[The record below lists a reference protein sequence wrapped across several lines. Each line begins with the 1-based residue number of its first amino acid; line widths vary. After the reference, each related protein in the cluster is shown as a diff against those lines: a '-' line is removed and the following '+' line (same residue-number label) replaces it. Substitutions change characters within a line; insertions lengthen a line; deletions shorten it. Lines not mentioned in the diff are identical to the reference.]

1 MQSRSKYR
9 RWTGTN
15 CEEEIVV
22 KNYGTD
28 TLRNI
33 SIIGHGGSG
42 KTTLTESMLFYSGAI
57 QRIGR
62 VEEGTTT
69 TDYDS
74 DEIKKQIT
82 INAAMAPVEW
92 KDCRLNFIDTPGYF
106 DFVGEVIGSLR
117 VVETGL
123 VTLCA
128 VSGVEVGTEKVW
140 DLANKKTLP
149 RIIFMNKLDRE
160 NANFAKT
167 LAEAKDHFGPNVIP
181 VQLPIGSE
189 EDFQGII
196 DILQMKAIVYSGDKF
211 HAADIPDNLKSEAEK
226 YREQLVEIAAE
237 TDDELTLKY
246 LEGEELT
253 NAEISKGV
261 QQAVGAAKLFPLLC
275 GSAVKG
281 IGIPQLLDFL
291 VFAAPVPA
299 DKALALDAEGKTIEI
314 PAGAKEP
321 FRALVFKTMAD
332 PFVGKVSFFR
342 VYSGELASDTQAVNL
357 NKAKT
362 ERVGQLFLFR
372 GKSQIP
378 ITKAI
383 AGDIAAVAKLQDTNT
398 GDTLGDKDNKYLMKG
413 IDYPV
418 PMASFAVEPRS
429 KNDEEK
435 VGAGLAKFL
444 EEDPTFKVERNIET
458 KQTLLYGMGDTHL
471 EIIVSRLAKKFGVDV
486 DLTKPRIAY
495 KETIKGSA
503 EVEGKHK
510 KQSGGRGQY
519 GHVKIN
525 FEPLPRGEQFEFVD
539 KIFGG
544 SVPRNYI
551 PAVEKGLIEAMEE
564 GVLAGFP
571 AVDIRAI
578 LLDGSYHNV
587 DSSEMAFKIAASLAY
602 KKGMQEAKPILLEP
616 IYNVEVRVPDN
627 FMGDIMGDMP
637 SRRGRVAGMDP
648 QEDGT
653 QIIRAQVPLAEMYGY
668 SVDLRSMTQG
678 RGEFS
683 MEYSHYEEVPANI
696 AEKIIAEQK
705 KEASEE

>member
-1 MQSRSKYR
+1 
-9 RWTGTN
+9 
-15 CEEEIVV
+15 V

-435 VGAGLAKFL
+435 VGVGLAKFL

>member
-92 KDCRLNFIDTPGYF
+92 KDCRLNFVDTPGYF

-140 DLANKKTLP
+140 DLANKKNLP

-167 LAEAKDHFGPNVIP
+167 LAEAKDHFGPNVVP

-189 EDFQGII
+189 EDFQGIV
-196 DILQMKAIVYSGDKF
+196 DILQMKAFVYSGDKF
-211 HAADIPDNLKSEAEK
+211 QAADIPNNLKSEAEK

-372 GKSQIP
+372 GKTQIP
-378 ITKAI
+378 IAKAI

-525 FEPLPRGEQFEFVD
+525 FEPLPRGEHFEFVD

-571 AVDIRAI
+571 AVDIRAT

>member
-196 DILQMKAIVYSGDKF
+196 DILQMKAI
-211 HAADIPDNLKSEAEK
+211 
-226 YREQLVEIAAE
+226 
-237 TDDELTLKY
+237 
-246 LEGEELT
+246 
-253 NAEISKGV
+253 
-261 QQAVGAAKLFPLLC
+261 
-275 GSAVKG
+275 
-281 IGIPQLLDFL
+281 
-291 VFAAPVPA
+291 
-299 DKALALDAEGKTIEI
+299 
-314 PAGAKEP
+314 
-321 FRALVFKTMAD
+321 
-332 PFVGKVSFFR
+332 
-342 VYSGELASDTQAVNL
+342 
-357 NKAKT
+357 
-362 ERVGQLFLFR
+362 FR
-372 GKSQIP
+372 G
-378 ITKAI
+378 
-383 AGDIAAVAKLQDTNT
+383 
-398 GDTLGDKDNKYLMKG
+398 
-413 IDYPV
+413 
-418 PMASFAVEPRS
+418 
-429 KNDEEK
+429 
-435 VGAGLAKFL
+435 
-444 EEDPTFKVERNIET
+444 
-458 KQTLLYGMGDTHL
+458 
-471 EIIVSRLAKKFGVDV
+471 
-486 DLTKPRIAY
+486 
-495 KETIKGSA
+495 
-503 EVEGKHK
+503 
-510 KQSGGRGQY
+510 
-519 GHVKIN
+519 
-525 FEPLPRGEQFEFVD
+525 
-539 KIFGG
+539 
-544 SVPRNYI
+544 
-551 PAVEKGLIEAMEE
+551 
-564 GVLAGFP
+564 
-571 AVDIRAI
+571 
-578 LLDGSYHNV
+578 
-587 DSSEMAFKIAASLAY
+587 
-602 KKGMQEAKPILLEP
+602 
-616 IYNVEVRVPDN
+616 
-627 FMGDIMGDMP
+627 
-637 SRRGRVAGMDP
+637 
-648 QEDGT
+648 
-653 QIIRAQVPLAEMYGY
+653 
-668 SVDLRSMTQG
+668 
-678 RGEFS
+678 
-683 MEYSHYEEVPANI
+683 
-696 AEKIIAEQK
+696 
-705 KEASEE
+705 

>member
-1 MQSRSKYR
+1 
-9 RWTGTN
+9 
-15 CEEEIVV
+15 
-22 KNYGTD
+22 
-28 TLRNI
+28 
-33 SIIGHGGSG
+33 
-42 KTTLTESMLFYSGAI
+42 MLFYSGAT

-62 VEEGTTT
+62 VEDGTTT
-69 TDYDS
+69 TDYDA

-82 INAAMAPVEW
+82 INATIAPVEW
-92 KDCRLNFIDTPGYF
+92 KDSRINFIDTPGYF
-106 DFVGEVIGSLR
+106 DFVGEVISSLR
-117 VVETGL
+117 VVEAVL
-123 VTLCA
+123 VTLCS

-140 DLANKKTLP
+140 KLASELNLP
-149 RIIFMNKLDRE
+149 RIFFMNKIDRE
-160 NANFAKT
+160 NANFEKT
-167 LAEAKDHFGPNVIP
+167 LAEAQQQFGANVIP
-181 VQLPIGSE
+181 LQLPIGSE
-189 EDFQGII
+189 EDFKGIV
-196 DILQMKAIVYSGDKF
+196 DILQMKAFMYSGNKF
-211 HAADIPDNLKSEAEK
+211 DSVEIPDNLKSKAEQ
-226 YREQLVEIAAE
+226 YREQLIEIAAE

-253 NAEISKGV
+253 PEEIQRGV
-261 QQAVGAAKLFPLLC
+261 QQAIDSAKLFPLLC
-275 GSAVKG
+275 GSAAKG

-291 VFAAPVPA
+291 VFAAPAPG
-299 DKALALDAEGKTIEI
+299 DTALAIDEEGKTINI
-314 PAGAKEP
+314 SAGQEEP

-332 PFVGKVSFFR
+332 PFVGKVSFLR
-342 VYSGELASDTQAVNL
+342 VYSGELASDTQAINI
-357 NKAKT
+357 NTGKT

-372 GKSQIP
+372 GKTQIP

-383 AGDIAAVAKLQDTNT
+383 RGDIAAVAKLQETNT
-398 GDTLGDKDNKYLMKG
+398 GDTLGDKGNKYKLKG

-444 EEDPTFKVERNIET
+444 EEDPTFRVERNAET
-458 KQTLLYGMGDTHL
+458 KQTLIYGMGDTHL

-486 DLTKPRIAY
+486 DLTKPKIPY

-503 EVEGKHK
+503 VVEGKHK

-551 PAVEKGLIEAMEE
+551 PAVEKGLIEAMEQ

-571 AVDIRAI
+571 AVDIRAT

-602 KKGMQEAKPILLEP
+602 KKGVQEAKPIILEP
-616 IYNVEVRVPDN
+616 IYSVEVKVPEN

-637 SRRGRVAGMDP
+637 SRRGRVAGMEP
-648 QEDGT
+648 QNDGT
-653 QIIRAQVPLAEMYGY
+653 QVIRAQVPLAEMYGY
-668 SVDLRSMTQG
+668 AVDLRSMTQG
-678 RGEFS
+678 RGEYS

-696 AEKIIAEQK
+696 AEKIIAEQQK
-705 KEASEE
+705 DDSAE

>member
-1 MQSRSKYR
+1 M
-9 RWTGTN
+9 
-15 CEEEIVV
+15 
-22 KNYGTD
+22 KNYSTEK
-28 TLRNI
+28 LRNI

-42 KTTLTESMLFYSGAI
+42 KTTLTESMLFYSGAT

-62 VEEGTTT
+62 VEDGTTT
-69 TDYDS
+69 TDYDA

-82 INAAMAPVEW
+82 INATIAPVEW
-92 KDCRLNFIDTPGYF
+92 KDSRINFIDTPGYF
-106 DFVGEVIGSLR
+106 DFVGEVISSLR
-117 VVETGL
+117 VVEAVL
-123 VTLCA
+123 VTLCS

-140 DLANKKTLP
+140 KLASELNLP
-149 RIIFMNKLDRE
+149 RIFFMNKIDRE
-160 NANFAKT
+160 NANFEKT
-167 LAEAKDHFGPNVIP
+167 LAEAQQQFGANVIP
-181 VQLPIGSE
+181 LQLPIGSE
-189 EDFQGII
+189 EDFKGIV
-196 DILQMKAIVYSGDKF
+196 DILQMKAFMYSGNKF
-211 HAADIPDNLKSEAEK
+211 DSVEIPDNLKSKAEQ
-226 YREQLVEIAAE
+226 YREQLIEIAAE

-253 NAEISKGV
+253 PEEIQRGV
-261 QQAVGAAKLFPLLC
+261 QQAIDSAKLFPLLC
-275 GSAVKG
+275 GSAAKG

-291 VFAAPVPA
+291 VFAAPAPGDA
-299 DKALALDAEGKTIEI
+299 ALAIDEEGKTINI
-314 PAGAKEP
+314 SAGQEEP

-332 PFVGKVSFFR
+332 PFVGKVSFLR
-342 VYSGELASDTQAVNL
+342 VYSGELASDTQAINI
-357 NKAKT
+357 NTGKT

-372 GKSQIP
+372 GKTQIP

-383 AGDIAAVAKLQDTNT
+383 RGDIAAVAKLQETNT
-398 GDTLGDKDNKYLMKG
+398 GDTLGDKGNKYKLKG

-444 EEDPTFKVERNIET
+444 EEDPTFRVERNAET
-458 KQTLLYGMGDTHL
+458 KQTLIYGMGDTHL

-486 DLTKPRIAY
+486 DLTKPKIPY

-503 EVEGKHK
+503 VVEGKHK

-551 PAVEKGLIEAMEE
+551 PAVEKGLIEAMEQ

-571 AVDIRAI
+571 AVDIRAT

-602 KKGMQEAKPILLEP
+602 KKGVQEAKPIILEP
-616 IYNVEVRVPDN
+616 IYSVEVKVPEN

-637 SRRGRVAGMDP
+637 SRRGRVAGMEP
-648 QEDGT
+648 QNDGT
-653 QIIRAQVPLAEMYGY
+653 QVIRAQVPLAEMYGY
-668 SVDLRSMTQG
+668 AVDLRSMTQG
-678 RGEFS
+678 RGEYS

-696 AEKIIAEQK
+696 AEKIIAEQQK
-705 KEASEE
+705 DDSAE

>member
-1 MQSRSKYR
+1 
-9 RWTGTN
+9 
-15 CEEEIVV
+15 
-22 KNYGTD
+22 
-28 TLRNI
+28 
-33 SIIGHGGSG
+33 
-42 KTTLTESMLFYSGAI
+42 
-57 QRIGR
+57 
-62 VEEGTTT
+62 
-69 TDYDS
+69 
-74 DEIKKQIT
+74 
-82 INAAMAPVEW
+82 MAPVEW

>member
-1 MQSRSKYR
+1 M
-9 RWTGTN
+9 
-15 CEEEIVV
+15 

-435 VGAGLAKFL
+435 VGVGLAKFL

>member
-1 MQSRSKYR
+1 MKDYSS
-9 RWTGTN
+9 G
-15 CEEEIVV
+15 E
-22 KNYGTD
+22 
-28 TLRNI
+28 LRNI
-33 SIIGHGGSG
+33 AIIGHGSSG
-42 KTTLTESMLFYSGAI
+42 KTTLTESMLYSSGAT
-57 QRIGR
+57 QRLGR
-62 VEEGTTT
+62 VEDGTTT
-69 TDYDS
+69 TDYDA
-74 DEIKKQIT
+74 DEVKRQIT
-82 INAAMAPVEW
+82 INAALAPIEW
-92 KDCRLNFIDTPGYF
+92 KDCRLNIIDTPGYF
-106 DFVGEVIGSLR
+106 DFVGEVLSSLR

-128 VSGVEVGTEKVW
+128 VSGVEVGSEKVW
-140 DLANKKTLP
+140 TLASKMAMP
-149 RIIFMNKLDRE
+149 RIIFINKMDRE
-160 NANFAKT
+160 NANFAKA
-167 LAEAKDHFGPNVIP
+167 LAEAREHFGSNVIP

-189 EDFQGII
+189 EDFKGII
-196 DILQMKAIVYSGDKF
+196 DILQMNAIIFSGGKFQTAEIPAELKA
-211 HAADIPDNLKSEAEK
+211 EAEK
-226 YREQLVEIAAE
+226 YREQLIEIAAE

-253 NAEISKGV
+253 AAEVIKGV
-261 QQAVGAAKLFPLLC
+261 QNAVAQAKLFPLLC
-275 GSAVKG
+275 GAATKG

-291 VFAAPVPA
+291 TFASPGPA
-299 DKALALDAEGKTIEI
+299 QKTTALDGEGKVVEI
-314 PAGAKEP
+314 SGGGKEP

-342 VYSGELASDTQAVNL
+342 VYSGELSADTQAINI

-372 GKSQIP
+372 GKTQIP
-378 ITKAI
+378 IAKAI
-383 AGDIAAVAKLQDTNT
+383 TGDIVAVAKLQDTST
-398 GDTLGDKDNKYLMKG
+398 GDTLGDKDNKYKIKG

-435 VGAGLAKFL
+435 VGAGLARFL
-444 EEDPTFKVERNIET
+444 EEDPTFRVERNLET
-458 KQTLLYGMGDTHL
+458 KQTLIFGMGDTHL

-486 DLTKPRIAY
+486 DLKKPRIAY

-519 GHVKIN
+519 GHVKVN

-551 PAVEKGLIEAMEE
+551 PAVEKGLLEAMEE

-571 AVDIRAI
+571 AVDIRAT
-578 LLDGSYHNV
+578 LLDGSYHTV

-602 KKGMQEAKPILLEP
+602 KKGMQEASPILLEP
-616 IYNVEVRVPDN
+616 IYNVEVKVPEN
-627 FMGDIMGDMP
+627 YMGDIMGDMP
-637 SRRGRVAGMDP
+637 SRRGRVAGMEP
-648 QEDGT
+648 QTDGT

-668 SVDLRSMTQG
+668 AIDLRSMTQG
-678 RGEFS
+678 RGEFK
-683 MEYSHYEEVPANI
+683 MDYSHYEEVPAHITEKVI
-696 AEKIIAEQK
+696 AEHK
-705 KEASEE
+705 KEASQE

>member
-1 MQSRSKYR
+1 M
-9 RWTGTN
+9 
-15 CEEEIVV
+15 
-22 KNYGTD
+22 KNYSTD
-28 TLRNI
+28 KLRNI

-62 VEEGTTT
+62 VEDGTTT
-69 TDYDS
+69 TDYDA

-82 INAAMAPVEW
+82 INATIAPVEW
-92 KDCRLNFIDTPGYF
+92 KDSRINFIDTPGYF
-106 DFVGEVIGSLR
+106 DFVGEVISALR
-117 VVETGL
+117 VVEAVL
-123 VTLCA
+123 VTLCS

-140 DLANKKTLP
+140 KLANDLNLP
-149 RIIFMNKLDRE
+149 RIIFMNKIDRE
-160 NANFAKT
+160 NANFEKT
-167 LAEAKDHFGPNVIP
+167 LAEAQQHFGANVIP
-181 VQLPIGSE
+181 LQLPIGSE
-189 EDFQGII
+189 EDFKGIV
-196 DILQMKAIVYSGDKF
+196 DILQMKAFMFSGNKF
-211 HAADIPDNLKSEAEK
+211 DSAEIPDTLKSKAEE

-253 NAEISKGV
+253 PEEIQRGV
-261 QQAVGAAKLFPLLC
+261 QQAVQSAKLFPLLC
-275 GSAVKG
+275 GSSAKG

-291 VFAAPVPA
+291 VFAAPTPGDTA
-299 DKALALDAEGKTIEI
+299 QAMDDEGKTISI
-314 PAGAKEP
+314 SAGQEEP

-332 PFVGKVSFFR
+332 PFVGKVSFLR
-342 VYSGELASDTQAVNL
+342 VYSGELTSDTQAINI
-357 NKAKT
+357 NTGKT

-372 GKSQIP
+372 GKTQIP

-383 AGDIAAVAKLQDTNT
+383 RGDIAAVAKLQETNT
-398 GDTLGDKDNKYLMKG
+398 GDTLGDKGNKYKLKG

-444 EEDPTFKVERNIET
+444 EEDPTFRVERNAET
-458 KQTLLYGMGDTHL
+458 KQTLIYGMGDTHL

-486 DLTKPRIAY
+486 DLTKPKIPY

-519 GHVKIN
+519 GHVKIK

-539 KIFGG
+539 KVFGG

-551 PAVEKGLIEAMEE
+551 PAVEKGLIEAMEQ

-571 AVDIRAI
+571 AVDIRAT

-602 KKGMQEAKPILLEP
+602 KKGVQEAKPIILEP
-616 IYNVEVRVPDN
+616 IYSVEVKVPEN

-637 SRRGRVAGMDP
+637 SRRGRVAGMEP
-648 QEDGT
+648 QNDGT
-653 QIIRAQVPLAEMYGY
+653 QVIRAQVPLAEMYGY
-668 SVDLRSMTQG
+668 AVDLRSMTQG
-678 RGEFS
+678 RGEYS

-696 AEKIIAEQK
+696 AEKIIAEQQK
-705 KEASEE
+705 DDSAE

>member
-1 MQSRSKYR
+1 M
-9 RWTGTN
+9 
-15 CEEEIVV
+15 
-22 KNYGTD
+22 KNYSTD
-28 TLRNI
+28 KLRNI

-42 KTTLTESMLFYSGAI
+42 KTTLTESMLYYSGAI

-62 VEEGTTT
+62 VEDGTTT
-69 TDYDS
+69 TDYDA

-82 INAAMAPVEW
+82 INAAIAPVEW

-106 DFVGEVIGSLR
+106 DFVGEVISSLR

-140 DLANKKTLP
+140 NLADKEALP

-160 NANFAKT
+160 NANFEKT
-167 LAEAKDHFGPNVIP
+167 LAEAREHFGSNVVP

-189 EDFQGII
+189 EDFKGVV
-196 DILQMKAIVYSGDKF
+196 DILQMKAFMYSGDKF
-211 HAADIPDNLKSEAEK
+211 QAADIPDNLKGEAEK

-253 NAEISKGV
+253 SAEIISGV
-261 QQAVGAAKLFPLLC
+261 QQAVAGAKLYPVLC

-314 PAGAKEP
+314 PAGAQEP

-357 NKAKT
+357 NKEKT

-372 GKSQIP
+372 GKTQIP

-383 AGDIAAVAKLQDTNT
+383 TGDIAAIAKLGDTNT
-398 GDTLGDKDNKYLMKG
+398 GDTLGDKDNKYKMQG
-413 IDYPV
+413 IDYPI

-444 EEDPTFKVERNIET
+444 EEDPTFRVERNIET
-458 KQTLLYGMGDTHL
+458 KQTLIYGMGDTHL

-486 DLTKPRIAY
+486 DLTKPKIPY

-564 GVLAGFP
+564 GILAGFP
-571 AVDIRAI
+571 AVDIRAT

-602 KKGMQEAKPILLEP
+602 KKGLQEANPILLEP
-616 IYNVEVRVPDN
+616 IYNVEVKVPEN

-648 QEDGT
+648 QTDGT
-653 QIIRAQVPLAEMYGY
+653 QVIRAQVPLAEMYGY
-668 SVDLRSMTQG
+668 AVDLRSMTQG
-678 RGEFS
+678 RGEFN

-696 AEKIIAEQK
+696 AEKIIAEHK
-705 KEASEE
+705 KATSEE

>member
-1 MQSRSKYR
+1 
-9 RWTGTN
+9 
-15 CEEEIVV
+15 V

>member
-587 DSSEMAFKIAASLAY
+587 DSSEMAFKIAA
-602 KKGMQEAKPILLEP
+602 
-616 IYNVEVRVPDN
+616 
-627 FMGDIMGDMP
+627 
-637 SRRGRVAGMDP
+637 
-648 QEDGT
+648 
-653 QIIRAQVPLAEMYGY
+653 
-668 SVDLRSMTQG
+668 
-678 RGEFS
+678 
-683 MEYSHYEEVPANI
+683 
-696 AEKIIAEQK
+696 
-705 KEASEE
+705 

>member
-92 KDCRLNFIDTPGYF
+92 KDCRLNFVDTPGYF

-140 DLANKKTLP
+140 DLANKKNLP

-167 LAEAKDHFGPNVIP
+167 LAEAKDHFGPNVVP

-189 EDFQGII
+189 EDFQGIV
-196 DILQMKAIVYSGDKF
+196 DILQMKAFVYSGDKF
-211 HAADIPDNLKSEAEK
+211 QAADIPDNLKNEAEK

-378 ITKAI
+378 IAKAI

-525 FEPLPRGEQFEFVD
+525 FEPLPRGEHFEFVD

-571 AVDIRAI
+571 AVDIRAT

>member
-1 MQSRSKYR
+1 
-9 RWTGTN
+9 
-15 CEEEIVV
+15 V
-22 KNYGTD
+22 KSYSTD
-28 TLRNI
+28 KLRNI

-42 KTTLTESMLFYSGAI
+42 KTTLTESMLYFSGAI

-62 VEEGTTT
+62 VEDGTTT
-69 TDYDS
+69 TDYDA

-82 INAAMAPVEW
+82 INAALAPVEW
-92 KDCRLNFIDTPGYF
+92 KDCRLNLIDTPGYF

-140 DLANKKTLP
+140 ALADAEKLP
-149 RIIFMNKLDRE
+149 RICFINKMDRE
-160 NANFAKT
+160 NANFGKT
-167 LAEAKDHFGPNVIP
+167 LAEAQDHFGANVIP
-181 VQLPIGSE
+181 VQLPIGNE
-189 EDFQGII
+189 EDFKGIV
-196 DILQMKAIVYSGDKF
+196 DILQMKAFIYSGDKF
-211 HAADIPDNLKSEAEK
+211 QAADVPDELRSEAEK
-226 YREQLVEIAAE
+226 YREQLIEMAAE
-237 TDDELTLKY
+237 TNDELTLKY

-253 NAEISKGV
+253 NAEIISGV
-261 QQAVGAAKLFPLLC
+261 QQAVAGAKLYPVLC
-275 GSAVKG
+275 GSAAKG
-281 IGIPQLLDFL
+281 IGVPQLLDFL

-299 DKALALDAEGKTIEI
+299 CKALAIDAEGQIIEI
-314 PAGAKEP
+314 PAGIGEP
-321 FRALVFKTMAD
+321 YRALVFKTMAD

-342 VYSGELASDTQAVNL
+342 VYSGELSSDTQAMNI
-357 NKAKT
+357 NKNKT

-372 GKSQIP
+372 GKTQIP
-378 ITKAI
+378 ISKAI
-383 AGDIAAVAKLQDTNT
+383 TGDIAAVAKLQETST
-398 GDTLGDKDNKYLMKG
+398 GDTLGDKDNKYQMKG
-413 IDYPV
+413 IEYPV
-418 PMASFAVEPRS
+418 PMSSFAVEPKS

-444 EEDPTFKVERNIET
+444 EEDPTFRVERNSET
-458 KQTLLYGMGDTHL
+458 KQTLIYGMGETHL

-486 DLTKPRIAY
+486 DLTKPKIPY
-495 KETIKGSA
+495 KETIKGAA

-525 FEPLPRGEQFEFVD
+525 FEPLPRGEHFEFVD

-564 GVLAGFP
+564 GILAGFP
-571 AVDIRAI
+571 AVDIRAT

-602 KKGMQEAKPILLEP
+602 KKGMQEANPILLEP
-616 IYNVEVRVPDN
+616 IYNVEVKVPEN

-668 SVDLRSMTQG
+668 AVDLRSMTQG

-683 MEYSHYEEVPANI
+683 MVYSHYEEVPAHI
-696 AEKIIAEQK
+696 TEKIIAEQK
-705 KEASEE
+705 KAASEE

>member
-1 MQSRSKYR
+1 M
-9 RWTGTN
+9 
-15 CEEEIVV
+15 

-92 KDCRLNFIDTPGYF
+92 KDCRLNFVDTPGYF

-140 DLANKKTLP
+140 DLANKKNLP

-167 LAEAKDHFGPNVIP
+167 LAEAKDHFGPNVVP

-189 EDFQGII
+189 EDFQGIV
-196 DILQMKAIVYSGDKF
+196 DILQMKAFVYSGDKF
-211 HAADIPDNLKSEAEK
+211 QAADIPDNLKNEAEK

-299 DKALALDAEGKTIEI
+299 DKALALDAEGKTIEF

-372 GKSQIP
+372 GKTQIP
-378 ITKAI
+378 IAKAI

-525 FEPLPRGEQFEFVD
+525 FEPLPRGEHFEFVD

-571 AVDIRAI
+571 AVDIRAT

>member
-1 MQSRSKYR
+1 MKSYS
-9 RWTGTN
+9 
-15 CEEEIVV
+15 
-22 KNYGTD
+22 TD
-28 TLRNI
+28 KLRNI

-42 KTTLTESMLFYSGAI
+42 KTTLTESMLYFSGAI

-62 VEEGTTT
+62 VEDGTTT
-69 TDYDS
+69 TDYDA

-92 KDCRLNFIDTPGYF
+92 KDCRLNLIDTPGYF
-106 DFVGEVIGSLR
+106 DFVGEVISSLR

-123 VTLCA
+123 LTLCA

-140 DLANKKTLP
+140 ALADEEKLP
-149 RIIFMNKLDRE
+149 RICFINKMDRE
-160 NANFAKT
+160 NANFEKT
-167 LAEAKDHFGPNVIP
+167 LAEAQDHFGANVVP

-189 EDFQGII
+189 EDFKGIV
-196 DILQMKAIVYSGDKF
+196 DVLQMKAFIFSGDKF
-211 HAADIPDNLKSEAEK
+211 QAADIPDSLRREAEK
-226 YREQLVEIAAE
+226 YRDQLIEIAAE

-253 NAEISKGV
+253 NAEIIAGV
-261 QQAVGAAKLFPLLC
+261 QQAVAAAKLFPVLC

-281 IGIPQLLDFL
+281 IGVPQLLDFL

-299 DKALALDAEGKTIEI
+299 CKAFGIDAEGKTIEI
-314 PAGAKEP
+314 PGGAGEP

-342 VYSGELASDTQAVNL
+342 VYSGELASDTQAVNF
-357 NKAKT
+357 NKNKT
-362 ERVGQLFLFR
+362 ERIGQLFLFR
-372 GKSQIP
+372 GKTQIP
-378 ITKAI
+378 VSKAI
-383 AGDIAAVAKLQDTNT
+383 TGDIVAVAKLQETST
-398 GDTLGDKDNKYLMKG
+398 GDTLGDKDNKYQMKG
-413 IDYPV
+413 IEYPV
-418 PMASFAVEPRS
+418 PMSSFAVEPRS

-435 VGAGLAKFL
+435 VGAGLSKFL
-444 EEDPTFKVERNIET
+444 EEDPTFRVERNTET
-458 KQTLLYGMGDTHL
+458 KQTLIYGMGETHL

-486 DLTKPRIAY
+486 DLTKPRIPY
-495 KETIKGSA
+495 KETIKGAA

-525 FEPLPRGEQFEFVD
+525 FEPLPRGENFEFVD

-571 AVDIRAI
+571 AVDIRAT

-602 KKGMQEAKPILLEP
+602 KKGMQEANPILLEP
-616 IYNVEVRVPDN
+616 IYTVEVRVPEN

-653 QIIRAQVPLAEMYGY
+653 QVIRAQVPLAEMYGY
-668 SVDLRSMTQG
+668 AVDLRSMTQG

-683 MEYSHYEEVPANI
+683 MAYSHYEEVPAHI
-696 AEKIIAEQK
+696 TEKIIAEQK
-705 KEASEE
+705 KASEE

>member
-1 MQSRSKYR
+1 M
-9 RWTGTN
+9 
-15 CEEEIVV
+15 
-22 KNYGTD
+22 KNYSTEK
-28 TLRNI
+28 LRNI

-42 KTTLTESMLFYSGAI
+42 KTTLTESMLFYSGAT

-62 VEEGTTT
+62 VEDGTTT
-69 TDYDS
+69 TDYDA

-82 INAAMAPVEW
+82 INATIAPVEW
-92 KDCRLNFIDTPGYF
+92 KDSRINFIDTPGYF
-106 DFVGEVIGSLR
+106 DFVGEVISSLR
-117 VVETGL
+117 VVEAVL
-123 VTLCA
+123 VTLCS

-140 DLANKKTLP
+140 KLASELNLP
-149 RIIFMNKLDRE
+149 RIFFMNKIDRE
-160 NANFAKT
+160 NANFEKT
-167 LAEAKDHFGPNVIP
+167 LAEAQQQFGANVIP
-181 VQLPIGSE
+181 LQLPIGSE
-189 EDFQGII
+189 EDFKGIV
-196 DILQMKAIVYSGDKF
+196 DILQMKAFMYSGNKF
-211 HAADIPDNLKSEAEK
+211 DSVEIPDNLKSKAEQ
-226 YREQLVEIAAE
+226 YREQLIEIAAE

-253 NAEISKGV
+253 PEEIQRGV
-261 QQAVGAAKLFPLLC
+261 QQAIDSAKLFPLLC
-275 GSAVKG
+275 GSAAKG

-291 VFAAPVPA
+291 VFAAPAPG
-299 DKALALDAEGKTIEI
+299 DTALAIDEEGKTINI
-314 PAGAKEP
+314 SAGQEEP

-332 PFVGKVSFFR
+332 PFVGKVSFLR
-342 VYSGELASDTQAVNL
+342 VYSGELASDTQAINI
-357 NKAKT
+357 NTGKT

-372 GKSQIP
+372 GKTQIP

-383 AGDIAAVAKLQDTNT
+383 RGDIAAVAKLQETNT
-398 GDTLGDKDNKYLMKG
+398 GDTLGDKGNKYKLKG

-444 EEDPTFKVERNIET
+444 EEDPTFRVERNAET
-458 KQTLLYGMGDTHL
+458 KQTLIYGMGDTHL

-486 DLTKPRIAY
+486 DLTKPKIPY

-503 EVEGKHK
+503 VVEGKHK

-551 PAVEKGLIEAMEE
+551 PAVEKGLIEAMEQ

-571 AVDIRAI
+571 AVDIRAT

-602 KKGMQEAKPILLEP
+602 KKGVQEAKPIILEP
-616 IYNVEVRVPDN
+616 IYSVEVKVPEN

-637 SRRGRVAGMDP
+637 SRRGRVAGMEP
-648 QEDGT
+648 QNDGT
-653 QIIRAQVPLAEMYGY
+653 QVIRAQVPLAEMYGY
-668 SVDLRSMTQG
+668 AVDLRSMTQG
-678 RGEFS
+678 RGEYS

-696 AEKIIAEQK
+696 AEKIIAEQQK
-705 KEASEE
+705 DDSAE

>member
-1 MQSRSKYR
+1 M
-9 RWTGTN
+9 
-15 CEEEIVV
+15 

-92 KDCRLNFIDTPGYF
+92 KDCRLNFVDTPGYF

-140 DLANKKTLP
+140 DLANKKNLP

-167 LAEAKDHFGPNVIP
+167 LAEAKDHFGPNVVP

-189 EDFQGII
+189 EDFQGIV
-196 DILQMKAIVYSGDKF
+196 DILQMKAFVYSGDKF
-211 HAADIPDNLKSEAEK
+211 QAADIPDNLKNEAEK

-372 GKSQIP
+372 GKTQIP
-378 ITKAI
+378 IAKAI

-525 FEPLPRGEQFEFVD
+525 FEPLPRGEHFEFVD

-571 AVDIRAI
+571 AVDIRAT

>member
-435 VGAGLAKFL
+435 VGVGLAKFL

>member
-1 MQSRSKYR
+1 M
-9 RWTGTN
+9 
-15 CEEEIVV
+15 